1 MTKQYDVII
10 IGAGAIGC
18 AAARELSRYS
28 IRTAVL
34 EKNSDAAGETSGRNS
49 AVVHAGFN
57 NRPGSLMAE
66 LCVAGNEGFA
76 GACKELDVPFRKTGK
91 LVLAFDRND
100 EKTLEKLL
108 ADGQKNGC
116 RDLRVL
122 SRAEAEKA
130 VPAAAALQAGSW
142 TSALWSPHT
151 GITNPFLYCIALAE
165 NAAANGTRFYL
176 NTEVSGISR
185 GTGDSAFRIFTGSGK
200 EFSARIL
207 INCAGLF
214 ADRISA
220 MAGADRYTLHPC
232 RGEYFIL
239 DKNELAMPVYPAP
252 RKGEGGLGVH
262 LTPTIEGNIIIGP
275 SAEYLE
281 TGWSAESTRGACG
294 SSGASATC
302 GSSVASG
309 AFGSDPEGIRT
320 DYACTREVMDQ
331 LMKEA
336 VQLMPGIARMQP
348 IGNYAGIRPK
358 LTSPEEGGYSDFVI
372 RAEEDV
378 PGLINLIGIESPG
391 LTASLPI
398 ARMVCRLTEEA
409 LGGLSEKPDFQP
421 LHKGILRFREQSPER
436 QAQLIAEDPE
446 YGEIV
451 CRCQQITKREIRQ
464 AIENPLGARSIS
476 AVKYRAWAT
485 TGRCNG
491 GYCLPKI
498 VEILIRE
505 YGMKPEEILYRNE
518 GSGMFSG
525 WVK

>member
-1 MTKQYDVII
+1 MAEQYDVII
-10 IGAGAIGC
+10 IGAGAVGC

-34 EKNSDAAGETSGRNS
+34 ERGSDVAGETTGRNS

-57 NRPGSLMAE
+57 NRPGSLMAK
-66 LCVAGNEGFA
+66 LCVSGNEGFGA
-76 GACKELDVPFRKTGK
+76 ACKELDVPFRETGK

-130 VPAAAALQAGSW
+130 VPAAAALQTGSW
-142 TSALWSPHT
+142 TGALWSPHT

-200 EFSARIL
+200 EFSARVL

-281 TGWSAESTRGACG
+281 TGAC
-294 SSGASATC
+294 
-302 GSSVASG
+302 
-309 AFGSDPEGIRT
+309 GSDPEGIRT